1 MNAPALMNPSLVSEA
16 LKPPSD
22 SQKTALVK
30 LLADEDTTVYHLV
43 RGKIL
48 SYGPQVS
55 SWLRPHTLSSEPV
68 LRRRAQEIIQH
79 LSRHEAD
86 TQFVGF
92 CLSHGDDLDLEQ
104 GAWLLARTQYPD
116 INISAYQ
123 ALLDSFAADLR
134 EKLAGEER
142 TISLLAIVNEY
153 LFSELGFAGN
163 QENYYDP
170 ENSYLNRVID
180 RRSGNP
186 ISLSTVFWL
195 LARRLKLPVVG
206 IGMPGHFLCRYQ
218 SSTDAIY
225 IDPFN
230 RGKILTRADC
240 VKYLQQTS
248 HGFQESFL
256 APVSMGGTLLRT
268 CTNLHKIYSQLDL
281 KDEAGRFQRYLVA
294 LSK

>member
-1 MNAPALMNPSLVSEA
+1 MNPSLVSEA